1 MKKWLLTIMSV
12 MFLVGCTEN
21 TQDTTENLDMDIAD
35 TQESI
40 ENANAIEQT
49 LDLEVY
55 EEYQTLS
62 EKIDL
67 TLYQATLETDNPGK
81 RILLFTDA
89 DGRKVYKSIFIKH
102 DRHLKIIELDGDGLL
117 YNHQIQ

>member
-12 MFLVGCTEN
+12 MFLVGCTED